1 MTNQEIFKKSSYSVR
16 QLIEKL
22 EDLEKF
28 VGSDAEVYTLE
39 CDYEKDISRL
49 KISEFKG
56 KSCIVFD

>member
-1 MTNQEIFKKSSYSVR
+1 MTSKEIFKKSSYSVR

-39 CDYEKDISRL
+39 CDYEKDIMRL

>member
-1 MTNQEIFKKSSYSVR
+1 MTNQEIFKRSSYSVR

-39 CDYEKDISRL
+39 CDYEKDIRRL